1 MVGFLHFTVVI
12 KRAEVVSASKLLW
25 GGRLDE
31 FFKGVFDDID
41 DVGVVS
47 NIGVVAGFFSGEN
60 GGNPDV
66 GHGVF
71 ESKYT
76 DTSEIFVAQRN
87 LVRLF
92 G

>member
-47 NIGVVAGFFSGEN
+47 NIGV
-60 GGNPDV
+60 
-66 GHGVF
+66 
-71 ESKYT
+71 
-76 DTSEIFVAQRN
+76 
-87 LVRLF
+87 
-92 G
+92 